1 MGCNLRDLANSHSI
15 DLSELAGKTVGI
27 DAFLVAF
34 QFITSMRN
42 RGPDGDGGPLSDS
55 KGRPTPHLIGF
66 LERTTTLIEL
76 GLEPVYIFDGKHP
89 DLKADVM
96 AERRARR
103 VEAKRK
109 WDEALATGDMVRAQ
123 KYGQQAAE
131 YTGEMQD
138 QTKKLLDLL
147 GVPWID
153 AAAEGEGQAAV
164 MGIEPLSLSEPNIV
178 LMDSYFMETVG
189 DGDGVVNPGE
199 ELDIFVT
206 IQNLIPWPTASN
218 ITMTLTT
225 EESSI
230 TILDNSDFIETLAT
244 DNSYTNTSV
253 PFRAI
258 VSSDALLRDYDFQ
271 LNITADSEEND
282 FYENSFNFEI
292 NISLN
297 QAHFPVLV
305 DNQLTATPV
314 VIDLDSDDSEKE
326 ILIAENWGSVKV
338 IDKNGNT
345 LTDWQYDFG
354 DQLWGTPAIGD
365 LNGNGVNEIV
375 ITSKSGKAVILD
387 SYGNELMVYHANQYL
402 MGTPSIGN
410 LDGDSDLEIVFGG
423 YSPSGKIFA
432 VNLDGSDVN
441 GFPVTLSQRILSGVA
456 LADLND
462 NDVDDIIC
470 ATQEGNIYL
479 IHDNAS
485 IASGFPVVTNSTIKA
500 SPSVLLSDIDDP
512 LIVVGS
518 KNDNFYG
525 INADGSIRF
534 IINTDGDIMTSP
546 AIHFGLNGET
556 MISFGSNDDN
566 LYLVDSYGNFI
577 DGWPKNLNSNVL
589 VSPIFS
595 DLDGDGNPE
604 IISGAGNQ
612 LFAFDMDGSSLD
624 YFPMSFTFP
633 FTSSLMVDDLDMD
646 GDVEIVGGSS
656 NDLVVVDIKAG
667 QVNMDDWNMYRGNL
681 FRNGLY
687 RSQSNMAN
695 IFVNTNMGWNL
706 IGIPVM
712 VADSYYLNIFNNAI
726 VNTLYGFENNAY
738 ILTDEMIE
746 GNGYWLRFP
755 SIEET
760 SVTGYQISSLN
771 VQVDNGWNLITG
783 ISDNVNVNDLL
794 FYNELIIPN
803 TLFYYDEGY
812 LPAEAIVP
820 GKGYWLKFSSAHTYT
835 YSG

>member
-1 MGCNLRDLANSHSI
+1 
-15 DLSELAGKTVGI
+15 
-27 DAFLVAF
+27 
-34 QFITSMRN
+34 
-42 RGPDGDGGPLSDS
+42 
-55 KGRPTPHLIGF
+55 
-66 LERTTTLIEL
+66 
-76 GLEPVYIFDGKHP
+76 
-89 DLKADVM
+89 
-96 AERRARR
+96 
-103 VEAKRK
+103 
-109 WDEALATGDMVRAQ
+109 
-123 KYGQQAAE
+123 
-131 YTGEMQD
+131 
-138 QTKKLLDLL
+138 
-147 GVPWID
+147 
-153 AAAEGEGQAAV
+153 
-164 MGIEPLSLSEPNIV
+164 
-178 LMDSYFMETVG
+178 
-189 DGDGVVNPGE
+189 
-199 ELDIFVT
+199 
-206 IQNLIPWPTASN
+206 
-218 ITMTLTT
+218 
-225 EESSI
+225 
-230 TILDNSDFIETLAT
+230 
-244 DNSYTNTSV
+244 
-253 PFRAI
+253 
-258 VSSDALLRDYDFQ
+258 
-271 LNITADSEEND
+271 
-282 FYENSFNFEI
+282 
-292 NISLN
+292 
-297 QAHFPVLV
+297 
-305 DNQLTATPV
+305 
-314 VIDLDSDDSEKE
+314 
-326 ILIAENWGSVKV
+326 
-338 IDKNGNT
+338 
-345 LTDWQYDFG
+345 
-354 DQLWGTPAIGD
+354 
-365 LNGNGVNEIV
+365 
-375 ITSKSGKAVILD
+375 
-387 SYGNELMVYHANQYL
+387 MVYYANQYL

-410 LDGDSDLEIVFGG
+410 LDGDTDLEIVFGG
-423 YSPSGKIFA
+423 YSSSGKIFA

-485 IASGFPVVTNSTIKA
+485 IASGFPVITNSTIKT
-500 SPSVLLSDIDDP
+500 SPSVILSDIDEP

-566 LYLVDSYGNFI
+566 LYLVDSYGNFF

-687 RSQSNMAN
+687 RAQSNMAN
-695 IFVNTNMGWNL
+695 ISVNTNMGWNL

-712 VADSYYLNIFNNAI
+712 VSDSYYLNIFNSAI
-726 VNTLYGFENNAY
+726 INTLYGFANNAY
-738 ILTDEMIE
+738 VLTDEMIE

-820 GKGYWLKFSSAHTYT
+820 GKGYWLKTTDEGMITVGGYLHTNRAISSNQSLENLSTLEINGIRLYFGELFDESSLNQ
-835 YSG
+835 YDLPPKPPVGGFDVRFEDNSR